1 MSKIKIW
8 LKAIRAPFF
17 QAAAIPA
24 TVGAVVAWREGVFHL
39 GLFLLTLVG
48 VVCINGGTN
57 LVNDYYDHLSR
68 DDDITKNITPF
79 SGGSRVIQEGLLSA
93 REVYAGALP
102 FFAVALLIGFYLGLT
117 RGVPVL
123 ILGALGLFVGY
134 FYTASPLKLG
144 YRGVGELLVGVTLG
158 PLAVLGSYY
167 VQAQRF
173 SLGSFW
179 ASLPIGLLVAGILYI
194 NEFPDYEP
202 DKAVGKNHLIVR
214 LGPERAV
221 GGYYFILALTYLTII
236 VGALW
241 GIMPMLALIAL
252 VTTPIAVKAAGVARV
267 HHSESQKLIP
277 AMASTIVLHLSVGL
291 LICLGYILD
300 KLL

>member
-24 TVGAVVAWREGVFHL
+24 TVGAIVAWHEGVFHL

-48 VVCINGGTN
+48 VVSINGGTN
-57 LVNDYYDHLSR
+57 LANDYYDHLSR
-68 DDDITKNITPF
+68 DDDINRSITPF

-93 REVYAGALP
+93 REVYIGALL
-102 FFAVALLIGFYLGLT
+102 FFTVALLIGLYLGLT
-117 RGVPVL
+117 RGLPVL
-123 ILGALGLFVGY
+123 ILGAIGLFIGY
-134 FYTASPLKLG
+134 FYTAEPLKFS

-158 PLAVLGSYY
+158 PLVVLGSYY

-179 ASLPIGLLVAGILYI
+179 ASLPVGLLVAGILYV

-214 LGPERAV
+214 LGPEKAV

-236 VGALW
+236 AGVLW

-252 VTTPIAVKAAGVARV
+252 VTTPVAVKAAGVARA
-267 HHSESQKLIP
+267 HHSEPQKIIP
-277 AMASTIVLHLSVGL
+277 AMASTIALHLSVGL
-291 LICLGYILD
+291 LICVGYILD
-300 KLL
+300 KLF